1 MRFGSNVIM
10 FEAFSVPMVGN
21 AATSYL
27 IGLTPEGAEVCRRML
42 AEDVSEEEVAA
53 VDAHLPE
60 HLQRGG
66 FLESRERSC
75 SLQSAYLHVTQA
87 CNLDCVGCYS
97 CDEQRNRSEDLPLE
111 ALCAIVDE
119 LGRRGVSRLVISGG
133 EPFLRDDLAA
143 LVRHA
148 KEQAGIGSID
158 VLTNGTCIS
167 AEKLAALAPYVD
179 RVSVSFDGASAD
191 APSPIRGE
199 QRFDQLVAAVEAIRQ
214 AGIAAHIIPT
224 IHKGNVAD
232 IAAYSAL
239 AAELGATM
247 NFSLLSAPD
256 DGGPLSELLPDD
268 AALAELAERM
278 LGTKEHP
285 PVQVADVPVGAGLR
299 LSLGCGA
306 GCSGVSV
313 GHDGRV
319 YPCHMLHDDA
329 LVLGSL
335 AAPASRG
342 ASAAEGGAPAAALEA
357 PDFSVLSQITVDEVE
372 ACCGCEIKYLCGG
385 GCRARAYF
393 ATGDL
398 RGLDPYC
405 ALMREYYRL
414 LFQRMMGR

>member
-27 IGLTPEGAEVCRRML
+27 IGLTSEGAEVCRRML

-191 APSPIRGE
+191 APSPS
-199 QRFDQLVAAVEAIRQ
+199 AAS
-214 AGIAAHIIPT
+214 
-224 IHKGNVAD
+224 
-232 IAAYSAL
+232 SAS
-239 AAELGATM
+239 T
-247 NFSLLSAPD
+247 SWWRPSRPSA
-256 DGGPLSELLPDD
+256 
-268 AALAELAERM
+268 R
-278 LGTKEHP
+278 
-285 PVQVADVPVGAGLR
+285 R
-299 LSLGCGA
+299 
-306 GCSGVSV
+306 
-313 GHDGRV
+313 
-319 YPCHMLHDDA
+319 
-329 LVLGSL
+329 
-335 AAPASRG
+335 ASRRTSSPPSTR
-342 ASAAEGGAPAAALEA
+342 ATWLTSPPTAPWPPSWE
-357 PDFSVLSQITVDEVE
+357 P
-372 ACCGCEIKYLCGG
+372 
-385 GCRARAYF
+385 
-393 ATGDL
+393 
-398 RGLDPYC
+398 P
-405 ALMREYYRL
+405 
-414 LFQRMMGR
+414 

>member
-42 AEDVSEEEVAA
+42 AEDVPEEEVAA

-66 FLESRERSC
+66 FLESREWSC

-199 QRFDQLVAAVEAIRQ
+199 QRFDQLVAAVQGQKSALSVMEERIEAISSIAERNLQ
-214 AGIAAHIIPT
+214 NAGET
-224 IHKGNVAD
+224 EQS
-232 IAAYSAL
+232 SAL
-239 AAELGATM
+239 LAREAE
-247 NFSLLSAPD
+247 
-256 DGGPLSELLPDD
+256 
-268 AALAELAERM
+268 ALQAQVQKFVL
-278 LGTKEHP
+278 KE
-285 PVQVADVPVGAGLR
+285 
-299 LSLGCGA
+299 
-306 GCSGVSV
+306 
-313 GHDGRV
+313 
-319 YPCHMLHDDA
+319 
-329 LVLGSL
+329 
-335 AAPASRG
+335 
-342 ASAAEGGAPAAALEA
+342 EG
-357 PDFSVLSQITVDEVE
+357 D
-372 ACCGCEIKYLCGG
+372 
-385 GCRARAYF
+385 R
-393 ATGDL
+393 
-398 RGLDPYC
+398 
-405 ALMREYYRL
+405 
-414 LFQRMMGR
+414 